1 MDKKT
6 QDQPLANEEKTQ
18 APASPLLFL
27 SGMCVTKANLQRPSL
42 MKPPGIPAEI
52 LAKGR

>member
-6 QDQPLANEEKTQ
+6 QDQPLANVEKPQ

-27 SGMCVTKANLQRPSL
+27 SGMCLTKANLQRPALSR
-42 MKPPGIPAEI
+42 PPQIPAEI
-52 LAKGR
+52 LAKDS